1 MMKANRFSVLVVALS
16 MLGVSGAAMAQ
27 DQNGNRRQRGQDQQG
42 QQGRQRGGDPAQF
55 REQMMNRYKERLGA
69 TDEEWK
75 VLQPKI
81 EKVMA
86 SQRDGRGGGSPGGRG
101 GRDRGGDQQNAQ
113 RTDREQ
119 SAVSKAAAELRAA
132 IEDKS
137 TSADDITKKLAA
149 YREAR
154 EKSRADRAAAQKELR
169 EVLSARQE
177 AVLVSSGL
185 LD

>member
-1 MMKANRFSVLVVALS
+1 MKANRLSVAMMV
-16 MLGVSGAAMAQ
+16 LGMIGLSGAAMAQ

-42 QQGRQRGGDPAQF
+42 QQDRRRGGDPAQF

-81 EKVMA
+81 EKVLA
-86 SQRDGRGGGSPGGRG
+86 SRGGDDRG
-101 GRDRGGDQQNAQ
+101 GRDRGDRRDRGGDPQNQ
-113 RTDREQ
+113 PRTEREQ
-119 SAVSKAAAELRAA
+119 SPVSKAAAELRAA

-137 TSADDITKKLAA
+137 ASADDLTRKLAA

-177 AVLVSSGL
+177 AILVSSGL
-185 LD
+185 LE